1 MPEGGTRL
9 ILEAAVG
16 ELALGSGDDHSLCS
30 GGQKNASWDRAQKV
44 KGRNIWGG
52 GTWAL
57 CQMLQ
62 GVVSRRT
69 DVNLEF
75 KARKVPILYLG
86 QTCRVRVVHSQCQRR
101 VPLSFACEMTAS
113 PLTHR
118 PFITSLRLG
127 PKGALDLIL

>member
-1 MPEGGTRL
+1 M
-9 ILEAAVG
+9 G
-16 ELALGSGDDHSLCS
+16 ELAWALGTTIDCS
-30 GGQKNASWDRAQKV
+30 GGQKNASWDRTQKV
-44 KGRNIWGG
+44 KGRNIGG
-52 GTWAL
+52 GETWAL

-62 GVVSRRT
+62 GVVSRKT

-86 QTCRVRVVHSQCQRR
+86 QTCRVVHSQCQRR

-127 PKGALDLIL
+127 PVKEHLI